1 MNNPYIHLIPLLFGL
16 LYFSVIAL
24 IHWKLNISY
33 KYGLLFP
40 LFMTIVMNLLATP
53 SYLRWF
59 TRNAGEGDW
68 LLLIF
73 AWWQVVILFLYI
85 FLWKITESFSNKKES
100 E

>member
-16 LYFSVIAL
+16 IYFSIIYL
-24 IHWKLNISY
+24 LHWKLSMHF

-40 LFMTIVMNLLATP
+40 LFMTIIMNLMAIP
-53 SYLRWF
+53 SYTRWI
-59 TRNAGEGDW
+59 TQTMGEGDW

-73 AWWQVVILFLYI
+73 AWWQAGVLLLYI
-85 FLWKITESFSNKKES
+85 ILWKLVESFTNKKES